1 MQGCLNICIHIST
14 HIYVHHMML
23 GWTTI
28 HDTRIMKILCG
39 TVHWPCDAL
48 KRRVLW
54 TTYINL
60 FSLTLKVNRADV
72 NAVQYRPHTA
82 LFVRRPLHS
91 YLSTDSPDGNFGKH
105 DCTALTPSILYF
117 YTSSWRMLFVVW
129 LCLTHKVFYDVSDKH
144 VKGSARTA
152 SRCRSRLPIQYHQ
165 ASASNIKSYN
175 RS

>member
-1 MQGCLNICIHIST
+1 MHPYLHTYIRASHDVLLNHNTWYSYHENLVWYCALTMRCS
-14 HIYVHHMML
+14 
-23 GWTTI
+23 
-28 HDTRIMKILCG
+28 
-39 TVHWPCDAL
+39 L

-54 TTYINL
+54 TTYIDL

-91 YLSTDSPDGNFGKH
+91 YLSTDSQDGNFGKH
-105 DCTALTPSILYF
+105 DCTALTPSILYL

-144 VKGSARTA
+144 VNGSARTA
-152 SRCRSRLPIQYHQ
+152 RRCRSRLHIQYHQ